1 MLAAMTTACAYC
13 DHPAT
18 ATIVAIPERVCADH
32 LREFWIGLL
41 DYSHRR
47 SAPCVKSSRW
57 CPCIAC
63 EAERLTPVRTYAPKR
78 GRMLKR
84 DDEAM
89 PMRLAS

>member
-1 MLAAMTTACAYC
+1 MTICAYC

-32 LREFWIGLL
+32 LREFWTGLL
-41 DYSHRR
+41 DYAHRR
-47 SAPCVKSSRW
+47 AASCVKARRS

-63 EAERLTPVRTYAPKR
+63 EAERLTTVRTYAPRRGGLSKR
-78 GRMLKR
+78 I
-84 DDEAM
+84 DEAL